1 MKKSGKGGPGRL
13 GGDSWLITFN
23 DLMTLVLTF
32 FVLLLAFSI
41 LVVRYSSSKYPSVKE
56 KTD

>member
-32 FVLLLAFSI
+32 FGIVGLFI
-41 LVVRYSSSKYPSVKE
+41 EPF
-56 KTD
+56 D